1 MKKRLLPFLVAALV
15 LATQAFA
22 QQQKT
27 VTGKVSSEQ
36 GFPLAMV
43 QIGVR
48 GTTAGTM
55 TNADGA
61 YSLRVAEGQVLQF
74 RLIGNAPEDRTVGA
88 ASVINVLLKSVATN
102 LNAMV
107 VTALGQTTTRRALG
121 TSQQSVEGA
130 AIAQT
135 QRQNFVNAP
144 RAASLAS
151 RSRAPPACQ
160 ARRRRSRFAVS
171 VRSAAAT
178 SRS

>member
-61 YSLRVAEGQVLQF
+61 YSLRVAEG
-74 RLIGNAPEDRTVGA
+74 
-88 ASVINVLLKSVATN
+88 
-102 LNAMV
+102 
-107 VTALGQTTTRRALG
+107 
-121 TSQQSVEGA
+121 
-130 AIAQT
+130 
-135 QRQNFVNAP
+135 
-144 RAASLAS
+144 
-151 RSRAPPACQ
+151 RS
-160 ARRRRSRFAVS
+160 SS
-171 VRSAAAT
+171 SG
-178 SRS
+178 